1 MNCNKLLKIPY
12 SDEDSNVD
20 NVYNKIIQVNL
31 TWKEAELVFP
41 QCKYKTDIRDN
52 LNQHIISAAQGSTS
66 LEEFSLN
73 QASPKI
79 MGKLVDFIVMT
90 PSLKSIAFER
100 TFFNYNMAQ
109 QLAWAISKSPSLKE
123 LKLSDCVEMDMD
135 SFDVLQQAASQK
147 ANFSFYQNV
156 VG

>member
-1 MNCNKLLKIPY
+1 MDTNHSPR
-12 SDEDSNVD
+12 
-20 NVYNKIIQVNL
+20 
-31 TWKEAELVFP
+31 T
-41 QCKYKTDIRDN
+41 DN